1 MKKLLLIFLIL
12 QASVSSFAKC
22 KSGDVSILSTKRD
35 VFYFKINKVLL
46 GATIE
51 VYSSKG
57 ELIFTSKITH
67 RKAIVDF
74 YEEGSDTYSIRL
86 RKNDR
91 VEEFTYIKESS
102 SPLVPVKMESANPAI
117 VLAH

>member
-1 MKKLLLIFLIL
+1 MKKILLILIIV
-12 QASVSSFAKC
+12 QAATGSYAKC
-22 KSGDVSILSTKRD
+22 KNAPVSILSTKRD
-35 VFYFKINKVLL
+35 VFYFKVDKILL

-74 YEEGSDTYSIRL
+74 YLEDSDTYSIKL
-86 RKNDR
+86 KKDDQ
-91 VEEFTYIKESS
+91 VQEFTYVKESA
-102 SPLVPVKMESANPAI
+102 SPLISVEVESANPVI
-117 VLAH
+117 VMTN